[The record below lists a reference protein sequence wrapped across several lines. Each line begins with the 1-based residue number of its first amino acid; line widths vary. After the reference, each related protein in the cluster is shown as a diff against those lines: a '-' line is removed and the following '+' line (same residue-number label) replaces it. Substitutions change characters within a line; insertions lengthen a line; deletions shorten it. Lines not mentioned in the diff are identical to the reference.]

1 MDKNYYL
8 YQLKPWHNFLQI
20 EKEMD
25 LILKKDATK
34 EKFINKWLLHFVPA
48 ILKYS
53 ESSHKKLTAN
63 LKSKQGQPLLY
74 TI

>member
-1 MDKNYYL
+1 
-8 YQLKPWHNFLQI
+8 
-20 EKEMD
+20 MD